1 LFFSSLTS
9 RAFFSSSPYY
19 LLTRLN
25 SDTGNSSSD
34 EENEPPLDVR
44 DEVRNCLN
52 LPSDMPV
59 EVMETGTKLPA
70 NRNDKLLVDNRGYHK
85 EEALKCFNGTSEM
98 PPEVTNSNVDLPP
111 YQNAKRCTRGETGS
125 PKVEGGEPCEA
136 LVDVES
142 IEPTSV
148 EASPDTV
155 DDNMMELEKIANRI
169 RRLENLLLSM
179 GSTPS
184 NVAKPS
190 WKLLDKEA
198 SMKQN

>member
-1 LFFSSLTS
+1 LLTS
-9 RAFFSSSPYY
+9 
-19 LLTRLN
+19 LN

-34 EENEPPLDVR
+34 EENEPRSDVR
-44 DEVRNCLN
+44 DEVRKCLN

-59 EVMETGTKLPA
+59 EVMEIGTKLPA
-70 NRNDKLLVDNRGYHK
+70 NTNDKLLVDNAGYHK
-85 EEALKCFNGTSEM
+85 EEALKCFDGTSEM
-98 PPEVTNSNVDLPP
+98 PPEATNSNVYLPP
-111 YQNAKRCTRGETGS
+111 YQNGKRCTRGETG
-125 PKVEGGEPCEA
+125 PPNVEGGEPREA

-142 IEPTSV
+142 NPVSLKRRKISIEPISV
-148 EASPDTV
+148 EASPVTV
-155 DDNMMELEKIANRI
+155 DDNMTELEKIANRI